1 MIRNQWYVVLESK
14 EVKAGRPLGVT
25 RLGEKLVFWREADGH
40 VVCMRDLCPH
50 LGARLSIGKVKEKTL
65 ACPFHGFEYDSGGQC
80 TVLPAYGR
88 SGDIPKALRAGVY
101 PTYEAH
107 DLIWIYWGAPRGELE
122 PPKFFDAIQ
131 DGCSYMTIK
140 QHWGVH
146 YSRMIEN
153 QLDVAHVPFVHNT
166 TIGRGLP
173 VVVDGPQVRL
183 CDDLLEV
190 WPHYRPD
197 DGTPPRKGEDLPEPT
212 KHPLLQF
219 RFPNIW
225 HNWLGDDL
233 HIFLAFVPVDEE
245 NGIAYLRSYQAFV
258 RVPLLRDLVNLFMRW
273 GNTVVINQDRRV
285 VSTQEPKRSS
295 LKVGEKIMQC
305 DRAIL
310 TYRRHRQELLEANG
324 QA

>member
-14 EVKAGRPLGVT
+14 EVKPRRPFGVT
-25 RLGEKLVFWREADGH
+25 RLGEKLVFWRQADGS
-40 VVCMRDLCPH
+40 VVCMRDTCPH
-50 LGARLSIGKVKEKTL
+50 LGAALHLGKVKHSSL
-65 ACPFHGFEYDSGGQC
+65 ACPFHGFEYDPSGRC
-80 TVLPAYGR
+80 TFLPAYSQG
-88 SGDIPKALRAGVY
+88 GDIPKALRAFVY

-107 DLIWIYWGAPRGELE
+107 DLIWIYWGTPPADLQ
-122 PPKFFDAIQ
+122 PPKFFDAIHA
-131 DGCSYMTIK
+131 GCSYQTIR
-140 QHWGVH
+140 QHWTAH

-153 QLDVAHVPFVHNT
+153 QLDVAHVPFVHAT

-173 VVVDGPQVRL
+173 EVVDGPQVRL
-183 CDDLLEV
+183 VDDLLEV
-190 WPHYRPD
+190 WPHYRVD
-197 DGTPPRKGEDLPEPT
+197 DGTPPRRAEDLPEPA
-212 KHPLLQF
+212 KHALLQF

-258 RVPLLRDLVNLFMRW
+258 SAPLLRDVVNLFMRW

-285 VSTQEPKRSS
+285 VLTQQPKKSS
-295 LKVGEKIMQC
+295 LKMGEKIMQC

-310 TYRRHRQELLEANG
+310 TYRRRRQELLEQNT
-324 QA
+324 